1 MIGTLLDLAII
12 ALLVGA
18 VGFGLVIDRRV
29 KRLTAALRELEPAVQ
44 HFSSAVDRSV
54 ASVTTLKTET
64 RATQAQPPLRRA
76 AAPAPARSTAGLDM
90 TGGTARIEGKAD
102 LVRSFFDTMRSRE
115 A

>member
-76 AAPAPARSTAGLDM
+76 AAPARSTAGLDM